1 MTPRDPAPTAAPA
14 EPPATEVRVAR
25 DGAVLTLTLD
35 GPATRN
41 ALGAEVYRA
50 LGEAIAAAADDAE
63 IGAVVVTGAGSH
75 FCSGGN
81 IHALRANR
89 RRTPAEQRA
98 RIELLH
104 GLIRAV
110 KASPKPVIAAV
121 EGWASGAGFSLALA
135 CDLLVA
141 AEDARFSMAYV
152 KIGLTPDGGGTA
164 SLARMLPPQLAM
176 EAALLGEPLAA
187 TRLHALGVVNRLVP
201 PGTALAAALELAR
214 RLANGP
220 GAAIARAK
228 TLLAG
233 AADVPFATQ
242 LDREADAFVTSLFA
256 EEAGEGLAAFLA
268 KRPPAFRRPS

>member
-1 MTPRDPAPTAAPA
+1 MTTHDPVAPRPA
-14 EPPATEVRVAR
+14 PPATEVRVGR
-25 DGAVLTLTLD
+25 DGPVLTLTLD

-41 ALGAEVYRA
+41 ALGADVYAA
-50 LGEAIAAAADDAE
+50 LGAAITAASGDPE
-63 IGAVVVTGAGSH
+63 IGAIVLTGVGGH

-89 RRTPAEQRA
+89 QRTPAEQRA

-110 KASPKPVIAAV
+110 KASPKPVVAAV
-121 EGWASGAGFSLALA
+121 EGAASGAGFSLALA

-164 SLARMLPPQLAM
+164 SLARMLPPQLAT
-176 EAALLGEPLAA
+176 EAALLGEPIGAA
-187 TRLHALGVVNRLVP
+187 RLHALGVVNRLTP
-201 PGTALAAALELAR
+201 PGSAVASAHELAH

-220 GAAIARAK
+220 AEAIARAK

-233 AADVPFATQ
+233 AADVPFETQ

-268 KRPPAFRRPS
+268 KRPPVFRRPS